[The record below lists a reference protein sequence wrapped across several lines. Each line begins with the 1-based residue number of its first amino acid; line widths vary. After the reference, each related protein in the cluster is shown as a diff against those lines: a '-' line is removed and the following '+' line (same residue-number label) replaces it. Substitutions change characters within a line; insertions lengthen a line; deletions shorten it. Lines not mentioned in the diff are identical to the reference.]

1 MHISWSVKRLAA
13 FKGMRVISFLR
24 TAKRLISCIDV
35 VFSDFCEYQTIH
47 HCFPTFLHRENP
59 KIFLIARVTPTY
71 ENAYGPEKVAT
82 GNTISLRLHY

>member
-1 MHISWSVKRLAA
+1 MHILWSVKRLAA

-47 HCFPTFLHRENP
+47 HCFPTFLHWETP
-59 KIFLIARVTPTY
+59 KIFLISRVTPPMKTRM
-71 ENAYGPEKVAT
+71 GQRKL
-82 GNTISLRLHY
+82 LRGAQFH